1 MEADALGPVGH
12 HGFVLDAQAMAA
24 VLYHFATDTPY
35 RTTVQRE
42 FEGLK
47 ALYDEYLAAL
57 RSAYPL
63 PTVPEPGG
71 N

>member
-1 MEADALGPVGH
+1 
-12 HGFVLDAQAMAA
+12 
-24 VLYHFATDTPY
+24 
-35 RTTVQRE
+35 VQRE

-57 RSAYPL
+57 KSAYPL
-63 PTVPEPGG
+63 PNVPEPTG

>member
-1 MEADALGPVGH
+1 
-12 HGFVLDAQAMAA
+12 MAA

-35 RTTVQRE
+35 RATVQRE

-47 ALYDEYLAAL
+47 ALYDEYLTAL

-71 N
+71 H